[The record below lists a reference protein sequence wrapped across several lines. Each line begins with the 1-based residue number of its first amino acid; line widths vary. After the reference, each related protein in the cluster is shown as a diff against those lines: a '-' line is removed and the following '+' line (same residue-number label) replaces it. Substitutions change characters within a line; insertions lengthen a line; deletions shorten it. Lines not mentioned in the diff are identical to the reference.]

1 MTLTRTLP
9 ITLQFPDA
17 SISNRTSFVAAH
29 EILGRAAN
37 PTGRLRSQSAHSAV
51 EYPALRC

>member
-17 SISNRTSFVAAH
+17 SISNRTSFVAAR

-37 PTGRLRSQSAHSAV
+37 PTGRQRDQSAHSAV
-51 EYPALRC
+51 EYLALGC